1 MLNYKEYL
9 EASSRHQNSH

>member
-1 MLNYKEYL
+1 MLNYKKYL